1 MVAPRLRPA
10 LGRLRLRLDDDVAL
24 NDGFEW
30 GIFLVG
36 NARGKRPSRK
46 EVRKGTGPFPEV
58 RGFHEEVWERTQK
71 AASLVDD
78 HPNAG
83 KWHRG
88 RAHYFHCAHV
98 TLRLATHRVAHD
110 RVARGRPGVGRMH
123 HGQMPG
129 GPGWL
134 QGPRGY
140 YYGPVPGPAPK
151 QRKQQPSTSKPAPS
165 TSSSSPAPSTTTTTP

>member
-1 MVAPRLRPA
+1 MRVWVAA
-10 LGRLRLRLDDDVAL
+10 LIAVLVLIGAGLG
-24 NDGFEW
+24 GFF
-30 GIFLVG
+30 I
-36 NARGKRPSRK
+36 
-46 EVRKGTGPFPEV
+46 
-58 RGFHEEVWERTQK
+58 
-71 AASLVDD
+71 
-78 HPNAG
+78 
-83 KWHRG
+83 G
-88 RAHYFHCAHV
+88 RASANG
-98 TLRLATHRVAHD
+98 HD
-110 RVARGRPGVGRMH
+110 RAGGRAGVGRMH